1 MESFKQKAS
10 KEEWLDLQSWAHQIL
25 DQVKANQLEEAFQG
39 FKNKVLQL
47 TNQYNP
53 DLQFDSI
60 EALDNYFIAKH
71 KKSN

>member
-1 MESFKQKAS
+1 MENFKQKAS
-10 KEEWLDLQSWAHQIL
+10 QDEWLDLQSWAKQIL

-60 EALDNYFIAKH
+60 ESLNTYFMANQK
-71 KKSN
+71 